1 MAVSTQSNL
10 IHPVLLLRLADG
22 KLHSGEDLAGDLG
35 VSRAAIWKGVEKL
48 RAEGIGV
55 RSHAR
60 RGYQLAE
67 AVDLLEAAGIRAAID
82 AGRRAHLRTLE
93 VLFTVDSTNTRLL
106 AAPPP
111 PFATADV
118 CVCEIQSAGRGR
130 RGRRWIA
137 PFGSSIALSLA
148 WTFPDTVRNLPAL
161 SLAVGVAVS
170 RALARLGAVGIAL
183 KWPNDIWFQDR
194 KLGGVLIE
202 LRAEAGGPAFVVIGI
217 GLNVTLSQAARQEI
231 EQLGV
236 RAAAVGDACAQLPL
250 RNVAAGVL
258 LDELLSMLMGFERD
272 GFAPYRDAW
281 MDLDALRNRPV
292 QVLIGE
298 QAIAG
303 IARGVD
309 EDGALMVDAD
319 DRTAKFVSGEV
330 SLRLTM
336 DAVDT

>member
-10 IHPVLLLRLADG
+10 IHPALLVRLADG
-22 KLHSGEDLAGDLG
+22 ELHSGEDLAVDLG

-55 RSHAR
+55 LSQAR
-60 RGYQLAE
+60 RGYRLAE
-67 AVDLLEAAGIRAAID
+67 AVDLLDAASIRAAID
-82 AGRRAHLRTLE
+82 ARRGAHLRTLQ

-106 AAPPP
+106 AAAPP

-118 CVCEIQSAGRGR
+118 CLCEIQSAGRGR

-170 RALARLGAVGIAL
+170 RALERLGAVGIAL

-194 KLGGVLIE
+194 KVGGVLIE

-217 GLNVTLSQAARQEI
+217 GLNVAPSPAARREF
-231 EQLGV
+231 EQMGV
-236 RAAAVGDACAQLPL
+236 RAAAIADACARPPL
-250 RNVAAGVL
+250 RNATVGVL
-258 LDELLSMLMGFERD
+258 LDELLSMLLRFERD

-281 MDLDALRNRPV
+281 AGLDALRNRPV
-292 QVLIGE
+292 QLLIGE
-298 QAIAG
+298 RAIAG

-309 EDGALMVDAD
+309 EDGALLLDAD
-319 DRTAKFVSGEV
+319 GRTAKFVSGEV
-330 SLRLTM
+330 SLRLTA